1 MMTRSGVASCAF
13 LLAAA
18 CTSAR
23 PAATFTAE
31 DERAVRALDSV
42 FVTAWLRDDTTGVM
56 NTLAPDAVLLPAGQQ
71 PLTTPNAI
79 RSFWWPS
86 DSSHTRILTFHRAL
100 DEIGGEANT
109 AWMRRTDSLT
119 FTYAK
124 GGTTTQLVSRSMSLA
139 MLRRQPDGSW
149 RFSRVMWGNRK

>member
-1 MMTRSGVASCAF
+1 MTRSGIASCAL

-18 CTSAR
+18 CTTAP

-31 DERAVRALDSV
+31 DQRAVRALDSA

-56 NTLAPDAVLLPAGQQ
+56 NTLAPDAVLLPAGQL

-86 DSSHTRILTFHRAL
+86 DSSHTRILTFDRAI
-100 DEIGGEANT
+100 DELGGEANT

-124 GGTTTQLVSRSMSLA
+124 GGTTSQLTSRSMSLA

>member
-1 MMTRSGVASCAF
+1 MTWARVALSV
-13 LLAAA
+13 LLAVGGCRA
-18 CTSAR
+18 TP
-23 PAATFTAE
+23 PATTTFTAE
-31 DERAVRALDSV
+31 DERAVRAIDSV
-42 FVTAWLRDDTTGVM
+42 FVAAWLRDDTTGVM

-79 RSFWWPS
+79 RAFWWPS
-86 DSSHTRILTFHRAL
+86 DSSHTRILTFDRAI
-100 DEIGGEANT
+100 DEVGGEANT

-124 GGTTTQLVSRSMSLA
+124 GGTTSQATSRSMSLA
-139 MLRRQPDGSW
+139 VLRRQPDGSW

>member
-1 MMTRSGVASCAF
+1 MTRSGVASCAL

-18 CTSAR
+18 CNSAP

-31 DERAVRALDSV
+31 DQRAVRALDSA

-86 DSSHTRILTFHRAL
+86 DSSHTRILTFDRAI
-100 DEIGGEANT
+100 DELGGEANT

-124 GGTTTQLVSRSMSLA
+124 GGTTSQLTSRSMSLA

>member
-1 MMTRSGVASCAF
+1 MTRSGVASCA
-13 LLAAA
+13 LLLTAA
-18 CTSAR
+18 CIAAP

-31 DERAVRALDSV
+31 DQRAVRALDSA

-86 DSSHTRILTFHRAL
+86 DSSHTRILTFDRAI
-100 DEIGGEANT
+100 DELGGEANT

-124 GGTTTQLVSRSMSLA
+124 GGTTSQLTSRSMSLA

>member
-1 MMTRSGVASCAF
+1 MTRSGVASCAL

-18 CTSAR
+18 CISAP

-31 DERAVRALDSV
+31 DQRAVRALDSA

-86 DSSHTRILTFHRAL
+86 DSSHTRILTFDRAI
-100 DEIGGEANT
+100 DELGGEANT

-124 GGTTTQLVSRSMSLA
+124 GGTTSQLTSRSMSLA

>member
-1 MMTRSGVASCAF
+1 MTWARVALCV
-13 LLAAA
+13 LLIAGG
-18 CTSAR
+18 CTSAP
-23 PAATFTAE
+23 PASTTFTAE
-31 DERAVRALDSV
+31 DERAVRALDSA

-71 PLTTPNAI
+71 PLATPDAI
-79 RSFWWPS
+79 RALWWPA
-86 DSSHTRILTFHRAL
+86 DGSHTRILTFDRAI
-100 DEIGGEANT
+100 DEVGGEGNA

-124 GGTTTQLVSRSMSLA
+124 GGTTSQLTSRSMSLA
-139 MLRRQPDGSW
+139 LLRRQTDGSW